1 MRLAV
6 FQHINVEHPGIF
18 REFLAADGIEWTAFE
33 LDEGEPIPDL
43 STFDAL
49 WVMGGPMDVWEV
61 DEHPWLTDEVSAIKR
76 AVVER
81 RMPFFGFCLGHQLL
95 ALALGAQV
103 GPAARPEVGMMKV
116 AATDEGKGS
125 ALFRG
130 LPDPQLCLQWHGAEV
145 KSVPDGAKCL
155 ATSEDCAIQALD
167 YQGYAFGVQYHV
179 EITEKTVA
187 EWGAV
192 PAYATALEQV
202 LGKAGLREFEAACE
216 SALPACNALAR
227 QLYDN
232 FMKIAVE
239 RTRRQ

>member
-1 MRLAV
+1 MRV
-6 FQHINVEHPGIF
+6 RFSI
-18 REFLAADGIEWTAFE
+18 
-33 LDEGEPIPDL
+33 
-43 STFDAL
+43 
-49 WVMGGPMDVWEV
+49 
-61 DEHPWLTDEVSAIKR
+61 VSWA
-76 AVVER
+76 
-81 RMPFFGFCLGHQLL
+81 H
-95 ALALGAQV
+95 
-103 GPAARPEVGMMKV
+103 
-116 AATDEGKGS
+116 
-125 ALFRG
+125 
-130 LPDPQLCLQWHGAEV
+130 DPQLCLQWHGAEV

-202 LGKAGLREFEAACE
+202 LGKAGLRKFEAACE

-232 FMKIAVE
+232 ANRCRAHPLTVSSLRIDGSRTMELSTDKMIARKE
-239 RTRRQ
+239 NGIG